1 VTLPVWSS
9 AADVPEG
16 CKAVPPPQGRIP
28 EAILVLIV
36 AVAFL
41 ARLRLID
48 GSMPYPAHLDEA
60 ELADPA
66 ANILRTGDWNP
77 HQFEYPTLP
86 VYLVTAGFA
95 AGYLDA
101 CATRAVKRVA
111 DIGSVSFP
119 YYTHRRVVRPARVL
133 FALLSVVSIGLCGVI
148 GYRLSQDPRVLLV
161 APLILCSSVSYL
173 ELSWRYLNVDIVG
186 CFFVTA
192 LLAFLLV
199 NWGATDPLRR
209 SLIPGALCGLALA
222 SKYNLFSPL
231 FPGAIAIALG
241 SRRGRF
247 SAIGLLLG
255 ASAAT
260 FVAAVPYS
268 VLDLTA
274 FLDGAGG
281 AVHHYALGHP
291 GFQAAPGIRQL
302 GYYLHAL
309 LADFG
314 GVSAAAVLLGAGRA
328 FRSDWR
334 KASVL
339 ASFAVTQLLYMSL
352 QRAHFP
358 RNVISV
364 YPLYAVLEAMG
375 LVTFAS
381 LSSAALSRFAMFA
394 GRKRASGAVAACV
407 ILAALALGTPWRRTV
422 AEYLRKPDSR
432 KLATAWLRH
441 SVDPEATVIV
451 ARELAMDTGR
461 LRSRYHVIEVPFRG
475 LDPAALDGGTDAFWL
490 IPRMGYHSPGRRAI
504 ENELNRSFSDE
515 RFVPLER
522 FGRMPVWLDY
532 PQLVPWGDPALTIAR
547 LRPTPSAGAVPK

>member
-1 VTLPVWSS
+1 
-9 AADVPEG
+9 VPTTY
-16 CKAVPPPQGRIP
+16 GRIP
-28 EAILVLIV
+28 AAILVLIV
-36 AVAFL
+36 AGAFL

-48 GSMPYPAHLDEA
+48 GSMPYPAHLDET
-60 ELADPA
+60 ELAAD
-66 ANILRTGDWNP
+66 ILRTGNWNP

-119 YYTHRRVVRPARVL
+119 YYAHRRVVRPARAL
-133 FALLSVVSIGLCGVI
+133 FAFFSVVSIGLCGVI

-199 NWGATDPLRR
+199 NWDATDPLRR
-209 SLIPGALCGLALA
+209 SVIPGALCGLALA
-222 SKYNLFSPL
+222 SKYNLFSAL
-231 FPGAIAIALG
+231 SPGLLAIVLG
-241 SRRGRF
+241 QRRGRL

-260 FVAAVPYS
+260 FLAAVPYA

-291 GFQAAPGIRQL
+291 GFEAAPGIHQL

-309 LADFG
+309 VSDFG
-314 GVSAAAVLLGAGRA
+314 GVSAAAVLLGAVVA
-328 FRSDWR
+328 FRSDWK

-339 ASFAVTQLLYMSL
+339 VSFAVTQLLYMSL

-375 LVTFAS
+375 FVSFAS

-394 GRKRASGAVAACV
+394 GRERASRAVVCL
-407 ILAALALGTPWRRTV
+407 ILAAVVLGTPWRRAV
-422 AEYLRKPDSR
+422 AEYLREPDSR
-432 KLATAWLRH
+432 KLATAWLRR
-441 SVDPEATVIV
+441 SVAPETTVIV
-451 ARELAMDTGR
+451 ARELAMDTGS
-461 LRSRYHVIEVPFRG
+461 LRSRFHVIEVPFRG
-475 LDPAALDGGTDAFWL
+475 LDPATLDGATDALWL
-490 IPRMGYHSPGRRAI
+490 IPQMGYHSPRRRSI
-504 ENELNRSFSDE
+504 ENGFNRSFGDA
-515 RFVPLER
+515 RFAPLER
-522 FGRMPVWLDY
+522 FGRMPVLLDY
-532 PQLVPWGDPALTIAR
+532 PQRVPWGDPALTIAR
-547 LRPTPSAGAVPK
+547 LRPTPSAGAVRR